1 MFRLAKRLLQL
12 TSWPMLLSALLLSA
26 LREGLESPESACGS
40 RCADQEISSRV
51 QRDGP
56 NAFRPT
62 PASFLAY
69 PFLPRRMV
77 EGELC
82 ASPPRAEG
90 LFHDLWLVWMFGQSD
105 AESPLGGRLSFGVLR
120 PLRLASAQCALPIT
134 PSRGGEPSGSLTVK
148 RCIRPRVFQQQSDG
162 RSG

>member
-1 MFRLAKRLLQL
+1 MA
-12 TSWPMLLSALLLSA
+12 
-26 LREGLESPESACGS
+26 
-40 RCADQEISSRV
+40 
-51 QRDGP
+51 
-56 NAFRPT
+56 
-62 PASFLAY
+62 
-69 PFLPRRMV
+69 

-82 ASPPRAEG
+82 ASPPGAEG

-105 AESPLGGRLSFGVLR
+105 AELPLGGRLSFGVFR

-148 RCIRPRVFQQQSDG
+148 CWVGLRVLQQQLDY